1 MKCHSKKTA
10 YSVERIADSKRKLN
24 PKRCTLNAKKA
35 FSLIEV
41 VAAVGILALI
51 CSSVLTVY
59 SRCMTSAV
67 DSTLRRQ
74 AFEVAREN
82 MEELL
87 ASDSVTEMVEFGS
100 SDRFGEIQW
109 QSTVET
115 FYEPI
120 TARMWVRA
128 ICSAEYTDAAGSA
141 QTVELTN
148 WLTNV
153 TKQQL
158 LQIIEQEQEEQQ
170 RRLAAATGQD
180 ETGKQDQQ
188 DQQEKRK
195 AQAPGDEPRPSFEE
209 RDEPDR
215 LTENPL
221 GLPDGYEDWSID
233 EIIEWLK
240 DNGLL

>member
-1 MKCHSKKTA
+1 M
-10 YSVERIADSKRKLN
+10 
-24 PKRCTLNAKKA
+24 
-35 FSLIEV
+35 
-41 VAAVGILALI
+41 AAVGILALI

-59 SRCMTSAV
+59 SRCMASAV

-74 AFEVAREN
+74 AFEVARQN

-109 QSTVET
+109 QRTIET

-128 ICSAEYTDAAGSA
+128 ICSAEYNDAAGSA

-158 LQIIEQEQEEQQ
+158 LQIIEDRQKQQE
-170 RRLAAATGQD
+170 RLAEQD
-180 ETGKQDQQ
+180 KDEL
-188 DQQEKRK
+188 E
-195 AQAPGDEPRPSFEE
+195 PDEPEP
-209 RDEPDR
+209 DEPEPDEPEPEPDEPEPDEPEPDEPEPKPD
-215 LTENPL
+215 TENPL

-233 EIIEWLK
+233 EIIEWLR
-240 DNGLL
+240 DTGQL

>member
-1 MKCHSKKTA
+1 MKCHSKKIA

-24 PKRCTLNAKKA
+24 PKRCTLNAKPA

-41 VAAVGILALI
+41 MAAVAILALI

-59 SRCMTSAV
+59 SRCITSAV

-158 LQIIEQEQEEQQ
+158 LQIIEDRQKQQE
-170 RRLAAATGQD
+170 RLAEQD
-180 ETGKQDQQ
+180 K
-188 DQQEKRK
+188 
-195 AQAPGDEPRPSFEE
+195 DEPEP
-209 RDEPDR
+209 DEPEPDEPEPKPD
-215 LTENPL
+215 TENPL

-233 EIIEWLK
+233 EIIEWLR
-240 DNGLL
+240 GTGQL